1 MLSHAVAARKHLTR
15 RATLTALLDVV
26 DSGTVRD
33 LSHGPES
40 RERGAPRQQTM
51 LSVSVIVPTLN
62 EEEEISSF
70 LEYISSL
77 EPELQIVVADGG
89 SSDGTVEIA
98 TPLASVISAPR
109 GRGAQ
114 MNAGARE
121 ASGDVLWFL
130 HADTRPD
137 AGSLQAMRGV
147 LENPEVVGGAFEYN
161 LDHPGRFFR
170 VTENVSNR
178 KNQACRLF
186 FGDMGIFVRRTTFE
200 RMGGFREYP
209 LMEDMDLCKRLK
221 EQGKIEIIPLRINTS
236 VRRWLDEG
244 ILKNLVRNWVLQ
256 LLWKLGVSPHTLA
269 RWYSFG
275 GDQGRTEDG

>member
-1 MLSHAVAARKHLTR
+1 
-15 RATLTALLDVV
+15 
-26 DSGTVRD
+26 
-33 LSHGPES
+33 
-40 RERGAPRQQTM
+40 M

-62 EEEEISSF
+62 EEEEIGSF
-70 LEYISSL
+70 LAHVCGL
-77 EPELQIVVADGG
+77 ESDLQVIVADGG

-98 TPLASVISAPR
+98 AALVRVISAPR

-130 HADTRPD
+130 HADTRPHP
-137 AGSLQAMRGV
+137 GSLQAMRGV

-161 LDHPGRFFR
+161 LDHPSRFFR
-170 VTENVSNR
+170 ITENVSNR

-186 FGDMGIFVRRTTFE
+186 FGDMGIFVWRTVFE
-200 RMGGFREYP
+200 RMGGFRDFP

-221 EQGKIEIIPLRINTS
+221 EQGSIEIIPLRINTS

-244 ILKNLVRNWVLQ
+244 ILKNLVRNWALQ

-275 GDQGRTEDG
+275 GDQERTEDG